1 LAGSVI
7 SDARLRE
14 SNICQITALTFFK
27 KTGTSSFLTGA
38 FFVFIAGLIELQEDA
53 ILSADGVMAVF
64 MLF

>member
-1 LAGSVI
+1 
-7 SDARLRE
+7 
-14 SNICQITALTFFK
+14 
-27 KTGTSSFLTGA
+27 LTGA